1 MAALIVGRVIAG
13 AGGNGMYVG
22 VLTLLSVNTSEKE
35 RPTYLGLIGLVYGIG
50 TVIGPIVG
58 GAFAD
63 SSATWRW
70 GFYINLVVGAIFAP
84 VYLFILPPFNPRPTE
99 SISSKVKDM
108 DYLGAVL
115 QAGAFVCGIMAIN
128 FGGTTYTWDSGQ
140 IIALFVV
147 SGILFIIFGA
157 QQTFNFWTSDN
168 RMFPV
173 HMLKMKEPVL
183 LFIAM
188 AACNAGSYV
197 CMYYIP
203 LYFQF
208 IKGVDALD
216 SGVRMLPFII
226 VGTLTILINGGVLSK
241 TGFYMPWYV
250 AGSTIVLIGGVLLSR
265 VGLGTSAAKVYGY
278 EILLGVGIGAYLQAG
293 YAVIQGVL
301 EPVHMAYGVTFILLG
316 QLGGIA
322 LGLSISG
329 AVFVNRALSRL
340 QAVLPNVPHEQLE
353 SAVSGTSGGFFA
365 SLDPVQREQGLA
377 VIMASLQEAFILV
390 YVAGAVSLVASV
402 FLSRKKLNLAAA
414 AGGG

>member
-1 MAALIVGRVIAG
+1 MLCSAYSDLVVWFMALVSPQICSYNEIS
-13 AGGNGMYVG
+13 
-22 VLTLLSVNTSEKE
+22 VLLVVSPRRGTF
-35 RPTYLGLIGLVYGIG
+35 GLIHCKG

-250 AGSTIVLIGGVLLSR
+250 AGSTIVLIGGVLLCKSFPSPLPTPKPLVLFLTSSSPCR
-265 VGLGTSAAKVYGY
+265 PRHLGS
-278 EILLGVGIGAYLQAG
+278 
-293 YAVIQGVL
+293 
-301 EPVHMAYGVTFILLG
+301 
-316 QLGGIA
+316 
-322 LGLSISG
+322 
-329 AVFVNRALSRL
+329 
-340 QAVLPNVPHEQLE
+340 
-353 SAVSGTSGGFFA
+353 
-365 SLDPVQREQGLA
+365 
-377 VIMASLQEAFILV
+377 
-390 YVAGAVSLVASV
+390 
-402 FLSRKKLNLAAA
+402 
-414 AGGG
+414 